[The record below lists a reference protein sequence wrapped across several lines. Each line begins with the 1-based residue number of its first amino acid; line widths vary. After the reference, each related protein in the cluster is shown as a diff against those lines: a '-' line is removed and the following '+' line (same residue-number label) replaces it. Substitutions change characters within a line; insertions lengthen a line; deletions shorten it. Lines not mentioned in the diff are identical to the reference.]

1 ESRLVVRLPYSERP
15 KVGSPLW
22 LHLPA
27 DALHFFDSTH
37 GKRLE

>member
-1 ESRLVVRLPYSERP
+1 T
-15 KVGSPLW
+15 LW
-22 LHLPA
+22 LHLPS

>member
-1 ESRLVVRLPYSERP
+1 PQP
-15 KVGSPLW
+15 GSTLW
-22 LHLPA
+22 LHLPS